1 MNRETILPRDKDHW
15 LSLRV
20 QDLTS
25 TEVSALFGLSPYL
38 TEFELWHRKAGR
50 VHVPIKENERMKWG
64 SRLEASIAQGAAEDH
79 GWKISHMEAY
89 MRIPELRLGSS
100 FDYRID
106 ESEHG
111 KGLLEI
117 KNVDAIQFARNWIE
131 RDDGSLEA
139 PEHIELQVQH
149 QLEVADVDYAYLVA
163 LVGGNTTKVAFR
175 KRDRQIAAMVRAKAQ
190 QFWASIDSN
199 TPPKPDF
206 KADSGFITKQLRGH
220 ATEGLVVQAD
230 VGLDQLLQ
238 RYRALQAA
246 VANAEKEVEAV
257 KAEIL
262 MLIGDASKVIAPSGT
277 LSCGLTKGSP
287 GTLITPDLVGTYV
300 GARSGYRSF
309 RFTQAKA
316 K

>member
-1 MNRETILPRDKDHW
+1 MNRETIIPTNKDHW

-50 VHVPIKENERMKWG
+50 VHVPFKENERMKWG
-64 SRLEASIAQGAAEDH
+64 SRLEASIAAGAAEDN
-79 GWKISHMEAY
+79 GWKISHMDAY

-117 KNVDAIQFARNWIE
+117 KNVDSQIYARNWIE
-131 RDDGSLEA
+131 RDDGSIEA

-149 QLEVADVDYAYLVA
+149 QLEVADLDFAYLVA
-163 LVGGNTTKVAFR
+163 LVGGNTTKVTFR
-175 KRDRQIAAMVRAKAQ
+175 KRDKQIAAMVRAKAAA
-190 QFWASIDSN
+190 FWASIDSN

-206 KADSGFITKQLRGH
+206 KSDAEFIVKQLRGN
-220 ATEGLVVQAD
+220 ATDGLVVQAD
-230 VGLDQLLQ
+230 AGLDQLLQ
-238 RYRALQAA
+238 RYRAASAA
-246 VANAEKEVEAV
+246 VTAAEEQRDAL
-257 KAEIL
+257 KAEVL
-262 MLIGDASKVIAPSGT
+262 MLVGDASKVIAPSGT
-277 LSCGLTKGSP
+277 LSCGLTKGSQ
-287 GTLITPDLVGTYV
+287 GTLITPEMVGTYV